1 MFFANSLRDEPIKAS
16 DNDSSKMK
24 DDKRHSALLLAER
37 DEREGRLD
45 EDVSETDVDWREGR
59 PDRHANVVLEKYE
72 VYGIYL
78 LFTNVLR
85 LTLICF

>member
-1 MFFANSLRDEPIKAS
+1 MHFPIKLVGLICLIGVLMFFANSLRDEPIKAS

-45 EDVSETDVDWREGR
+45 EDVSETDVD
-59 PDRHANVVLEKYE
+59 
-72 VYGIYL
+72 
-78 LFTNVLR
+78 
-85 LTLICF
+85 